1 MAGKI
6 LRAVHAGEDSLS
18 YAILFLLVLLPVMEV
33 VGRKAF
39 QTGLNGSIDYTQHLV
54 LVATFLAGAITSR
67 AKKHLSMA
75 LEIPFKEPL
84 KTALAGGVSVLSGSF
99 ALAFAWS
106 SLSFA
111 VNGFEAG
118 QKVGVLPLR
127 LVAAVIFVGYLA
139 MGVRFITATK
149 AGGPRGLRLLLAVL
163 AGSVLAYPSILQ
175 FASTA
180 AGAQPGFLAAL
191 GKPLQAAVSGAAS
204 PLIVVLIVSAFFGTP
219 LFIVLGGAAF
229 LLFARQGLPLEV
241 VPNQAYAMLTGFS
254 MAAIPLFTITG
265 FLLSESKAGER
276 LIRLFRSFFSWF
288 PGGLAVMAIFVCAF
302 FTTFTGASGV
312 TIVALG
318 GLLFYIL
325 TSAGYEKKFTV
336 GLLTASGSI
345 GLLFPPSLPVIIY
358 GVTSRI
364 SIKEM
369 YMGGILPGAAMV
381 LTLVVIAMVY
391 AARSGIERHA
401 FDLREALAGVRVS
414 VWEILLPVIIFVG
427 YFGVRAS
434 ALKRFGAG
442 LIIILTV
449 EHIMSARGRGRVPAA
464 SWIAVVPVAA
474 VFAGLMV
481 TPGGPWVWIGLG
493 AWVAAALSLVIGGDG
508 GEAQKGH
515 GRLKPGLLFA
525 LTASGVLALLAAA
538 SSVTLT
544 LVESAAVAAL
554 YTLVVQVFVHR
565 DLKVSSLPTAM
576 DKSLPIIGGTLTIL
590 ALANALSYYIIDAE
604 IPVKLTAWVVTAI
617 SSKYIFLLV
626 VNLVLLVVGCFMD
639 IYSAILVV
647 APLIIPLGGIFHVHP
662 VHLGIIFLANMEL
675 GYLTPPVGLNLYLA
689 SYRFNEPMIRVYKDV
704 QLFLC
709 VHLGTV
715 LLITY
720 LPFLTTLLL
729 KK

>member
-1 MAGKI
+1 MPGRI
-6 LRAVHAGEDSLS
+6 LRAVHAGENSLS
-18 YAILFLLVLLPVMEV
+18 YLILSLLVLLPVMEV
-33 VGRKAF
+33 MGRKAF
-39 QTGLNGSIDYTQHLV
+39 HAGLSGSIDYTQHLV
-54 LVATFLAGAITSR
+54 LVATFLAGAITAR
-67 AKKHLSMA
+67 EKKHLSMA
-75 LEIPFKEPL
+75 LEMPFKEPL
-84 KTALAGGVSVLSGSF
+84 KAALAGGVSVLSGSF
-99 ALAFAWS
+99 ATAFAWS

-111 VNGFEAG
+111 LNGFEAG

-127 LVAAVIFVGYLA
+127 VVALVMFVGYLA
-139 MGVRFITATK
+139 MGVRFINTTK
-149 AGGPRGLRLLLAVL
+149 AGGPRGFRLLVAVL
-163 AGSVLAYPSILQ
+163 AGSVLAFPSILQ
-175 FASTA
+175 FATA
-180 AGAQPGFLAAL
+180 VAGAPPAFLSVFA
-191 GKPLQAAVSGAAS
+191 KPLQAAVSGAAS
-204 PLIVVLIVSAFFGTP
+204 PLIVVLVVSAFFGTP

-229 LLFARQGLPLEV
+229 LLFARQALPLEV
-241 VPNQAYAMLTGFS
+241 VPNQAYSMLTGFS

-276 LIRLFRSFFSWF
+276 LIKLFRSFFSWF

-325 TSAGYEKKFTV
+325 TSAGYGRKFTV

-358 GVTSRI
+358 GVISRI
-364 SIKEM
+364 SIKDM
-369 YMGGILPGAAMV
+369 YMGGILPGTAMV
-381 LTLVVIAMVY
+381 LTLVLIAVVY
-391 AARSGIERHA
+391 ASRSGVERHS

-427 YFGVRAS
+427 YFGVRATV
-434 ALKRFGAG
+434 LKRFGAG
-442 LIIILTV
+442 LVVLLVV
-449 EHIMSARGRGRVPAA
+449 EHILNAGGRIRVRAA
-464 SWIAVVPVAA
+464 SWIATVPVTAA
-474 VFAGLMV
+474 LAALMV
-481 TPGGPWVWIGLG
+481 RPEIPWAWIGL
-493 AWVAAALSLVIGGDG
+493 AALVSAALTLVAGGDAREG
-508 GEAQKGH
+508 P
-515 GRLKPGLLFA
+515 GRLRLALLLA
-525 LTASGVLALLAAA
+525 LTTSGVLALLAGA

-554 YTLVVQVFVHR
+554 YTLVVQVLIHH
-565 DLKVSSLPTAM
+565 DLKIASLPAAL

-604 IPVKLTAWVVTAI
+604 IPVKLTAWVLTAI
-617 SSKYIFLLV
+617 SSKYVFLLV

-647 APLIIPLGGIFHVHP
+647 APLIIPLGVVFHVHP

-689 SYRFNEPMIRVYKDV
+689 SYRFNEPMMRVYKDV
-704 QLFLC
+704 QLFLF

-720 LPFLTTLLL
+720 VPLLTTLLL

>member
-1 MAGKI
+1 MGGRI
-6 LRAVHAGEDSLS
+6 LRAVHAGEDLLAYLILS
-18 YAILFLLVLLPVMEV
+18 LLVLLPVIEV

-39 QTGLNGSIDYTQHLV
+39 HAGLSGSIDYTQHLV
-54 LVATFLAGAITSR
+54 LLATFLAGAITSR

-75 LEIPFKEPL
+75 LEMPFKGPV
-84 KTALAGGVSVLSGSF
+84 KTVLAGVVSVLSGSF

-111 VNGFEAG
+111 INGFEAG
-118 QKVGVLPLR
+118 QKVGALPLR
-127 LVAAVIFVGYLA
+127 LVALVMFVGYLV
-139 MGVRFITATK
+139 MSVRFVTSTK
-149 AGGPRGLRLLLAVL
+149 TSGSRGFRLLLAGL

-175 FASTA
+175 LASGV
-180 AGAQPGFLAAL
+180 AGAPPATLAAL
-191 GKPLQAAVSGAAS
+191 AKPLQAAVTGAAS
-204 PLIVVLIVSAFFGTP
+204 PLIVVLVVSAFFGTP

-229 LLFARQGLPLEV
+229 LLFARQSLPLEI
-241 VPNQAYAMLTGFS
+241 VPNQAYSMLTGFS
-254 MAAIPLFTITG
+254 MAAIPLFTVTG

-276 LIRLFRSFFSWF
+276 LIRLFRSFFSWC

-325 TSAGYEKKFTV
+325 TSAGYGKKFTI

-358 GVTSRI
+358 GVISRI

-381 LTLVVIAMVY
+381 LTLVIIAMVY
-391 AARSGIERHA
+391 ATKSGVERHS
-401 FDLREALAGVRVS
+401 FNVHEALTGARDS

-434 ALKRFGAG
+434 ILKRFGAG
-442 LIIILTV
+442 LILVLIV
-449 EHIMSARGRGRVPAA
+449 ECVMSARGKSRVPAA

-474 VFAGLMV
+474 VLPALSV
-481 TPGGPWVWIGLG
+481 TPGLSWVWLGLA
-493 AWVAAALSLVIGGDG
+493 AWLAAALTLLSGRGVEQAEESRGGI
-508 GEAQKGH
+508 
-515 GRLKPGLLFA
+515 KPGLRFA
-525 LTASGVLALLAAA
+525 FTASGVLALLAAA

-544 LVESAAVAAL
+544 LVESAAVATL

-565 DLKVSSLPTAM
+565 DLKFGSLPAAM

-604 IPVKLTAWVVTAI
+604 IPVKLTAWVLTSI
-617 SSKYIFLLV
+617 SSKYVFLLI

-647 APLIIPLGGIFHVHP
+647 APLIIPLGGIFHIHP

-720 LPFLTTLLL
+720 LPLLTTLLL
-729 KK
+729 NK

>member
-18 YAILFLLVLLPVMEV
+18 YLILSLLVLLPVMEV
-33 VGRKAF
+33 MGRKAF
-39 QTGLNGSIDYTQHLV
+39 HAGLSGSIDYTQHLV

-75 LEIPFKEPL
+75 LEMPFRDPV
-84 KTALAGGVSVLSGSF
+84 KTVLAGAVSVLSGSF
-99 ALAFAWS
+99 AMAFAWS

-111 VNGFEAG
+111 INGFEAG
-118 QKVGVLPLR
+118 QKVGALPLR
-127 LVAAVIFVGYLA
+127 LVALVMFVGYLA

-149 AGGPRGLRLLLAVL
+149 ASGPRGFRLLLAGL
-163 AGSVLAYPSILQ
+163 AGSVLAYPSILK
-175 FASTA
+175 FASAVAGTPPA
-180 AGAQPGFLAAL
+180 ALAAL
-191 GKPLQAAVSGAAS
+191 ARPLQASVTGAAS
-204 PLIVVLIVSAFFGTP
+204 PLIVVLVVSAFFGTP
-219 LFIVLGGAAF
+219 LFIVLGGSAF

-241 VPNQAYAMLTGFS
+241 VPNQAYSMLTGFS

-276 LIRLFRSFFSWF
+276 LIRLFRSFFSWC

-325 TSAGYEKKFTV
+325 TSAGYGKKFTI

-358 GVTSRI
+358 GVISRI

-381 LTLVVIAMVY
+381 LTLIVIAMVY
-391 AARSGIERHA
+391 ATRSGVERHR
-401 FDLREALAGVRVS
+401 FNIRDALTGARDS

-434 ALKRFGAG
+434 SLKRFGAG
-442 LIIILTV
+442 LTLVLILECV
-449 EHIMSARGRGRVPAA
+449 MRPKARGRVPAA
-464 SWIAVVPVAA
+464 SWIAVAPVTAVLAA
-474 VFAGLMV
+474 LII
-481 TPGGPWVWIGLG
+481 TPGLSWVWVGLA
-493 AWVAAALSLVIGGDG
+493 AWLAAALTLITGGRG
-508 GEAQKGH
+508 AESGESQ
-515 GRLKPGLLFA
+515 GRLKPGLGFA
-525 LTASGVLALLAAA
+525 LMASGVLALLAAA

-565 DLKVSSLPTAM
+565 DLKVPSLLAAM

-604 IPVKLTAWVVTAI
+604 IPVKLTAWVLTAI
-617 SSKYIFLLV
+617 SSKYVFLLI

-647 APLIIPLGGIFHVHP
+647 APLIIPLGGVFHVHP

-689 SYRFNEPMIRVYKDV
+689 SYRFNEPMVRVYRDV

-709 VHLGTV
+709 VHLATV
-715 LLITY
+715 LTITY
-720 LPFLTTLLL
+720 VPFLTTMFL